1 MTSEKGLSTRD
12 ALDIATA
19 ALSDAEDRP
28 GQRTMA
34 EAVASAIDSHRHLIV
49 QAGTGTGKTL
59 GYLVPVVMSGRKAIV
74 ATATI
79 ALQDQIASKD
89 LPLLAEHLAPALGI
103 EFEWAVLKGR
113 NNYVCRQKVD
123 EAISNRDGQME
134 LEIDDKSNRRLRS
147 QIEKIDRWSRQAT
160 TGDLAEFPGAIS
172 EPVRRAVTITS
183 DECPGAARCPVGSQC
198 FAERARY
205 SASSADVVVV
215 NTHLY
220 GIDVAAEGGVLPD
233 HELVVIDEVHNLE
246 GIISESSGV
255 AFSAGRFTNTAH
267 TIRRIISDSRPADRL
282 IALGEALQD
291 VISPDLGRRVPS
303 PLGAGLRDVLT
314 DARLVC
320 GDALDGIRSVDTSDD
335 DANQRKLRAIQ
346 SVGRLADTI
355 DQALGADRH
364 HVPFVSGTPSS
375 PVLEI
380 APLEVGSILSAGI
393 WGKRTAILTSATVPT
408 NLPDRI
414 GLAEDS
420 YDAIDVGSPFD
431 YQSNALLYCTKNFPN
446 PNSPEFSKE
455 VHDELFRLITAAGGR
470 TLALFTSFK
479 ALDAAVDALRPI
491 LPMKVLSQRDDA
503 QKSRLVDEFAAD
515 EESCLFAT
523 AGFFQGIDIPG
534 RTLSLVT
541 IDKIPF
547 PRPDDPLLSARRDL
561 LGDAAFRQIDLPR
574 AATLLAQATGRLIR
588 TATDRGVV
596 AIFDPRLATAG
607 YRHLILG
614 AMPPMRRTVSRQE
627 VTDFLSSLVD

>member
-1 MTSEKGLSTRD
+1 MSDKGLSIRD

-19 ALSDAEDRP
+19 TLADAEDRP

-34 EAVASAIDSHRHLIV
+34 DAVAEAIGSQRHLIV

-59 GYLVPVVMSGRKAIV
+59 GYLVPVVMSGRKTIV

-113 NNYVCRQKVD
+113 NNYLCRQKVD
-123 EAISNRDGQME
+123 EALSSRDGQ
-134 LEIDDKSNRRLRS
+134 LVLDTDDDASPRLRAH
-147 QIEKIDRWSRQAT
+147 IEKIDRWSRQTT
-160 TGDLAEFPGAIS
+160 TGDLADYPGSVS
-172 EPVRRAVTITS
+172 ERVRRAVTITS
-183 DECPGAARCPVGSQC
+183 EECPGASRCPVGSQC

-220 GIDVAAEGGVLPD
+220 GIDVAAQGGVLPD
-233 HELVVIDEVHNLE
+233 HDVVVIDEVHNLE
-246 GIISESSGV
+246 GIISESVGV
-255 AFSAGRFTNTAH
+255 AFSAGRFANTAH
-267 TIRRIISDSRPADRL
+267 SVRRIISDSRPADRL
-282 IALGEALQD
+282 ASLGEALQD
-291 VISPDLGRRVPS
+291 VIAPDLGRRVPS
-303 PLGAGLRDVLT
+303 PLDVGLRDVLT
-314 DARLVC
+314 EARLVC
-320 GDALDGIRSVDTSDD
+320 GDALDGIRAVETKDE
-335 DANQRKLRAIQ
+335 DANQRKLRAVQ
-346 SVGRLADTI
+346 SVGRLAETI
-355 DQALGADRH
+355 DHALAVGRQ
-364 HVPFVSGTPSS
+364 HVPFVSGTPSA

-380 APLEVGSILSAGI
+380 APLEVGSILADGI
-393 WGKRTAILTSATVPT
+393 WGQRTAILTSATVPT
-408 NLPDRI
+408 NLPERI
-414 GLAEDS
+414 GLSDDS

-431 YQSNALLYCTKNFPN
+431 YPANALLYCTKNFPN
-446 PNSPEFSKE
+446 PNSPDFTKA

-479 ALDAAVDALRPI
+479 ALDSAVDALRPI

-503 QKSRLVDEFAAD
+503 QKSRLVEQFAAD

-596 AIFDPRLATAG
+596 AVFDPRLATAG
-607 YRHLILG
+607 YRNLILG
-614 AMPPMRRTVSRQE
+614 AMPPMRRTVSREE
-627 VTDFLSSLVD
+627 VTDFLKSLLD

>member
-1 MTSEKGLSTRD
+1 MSDKGLSIRD

-19 ALSDAEDRP
+19 ALADAEDRP

-34 EAVASAIDSHRHLIV
+34 ASVAESIGSNRHLIV

-59 GYLVPVVMSGRKAIV
+59 GYLVPVVMSGRKTIV

-123 EAISNRDGQME
+123 EALSAGDAQLE
-134 LEIDDKSNRRLRS
+134 LETDDLNPRLRAH
-147 QIEKIDRWSRQAT
+147 IEKIDRWSRQTT
-160 TGDLAEFPGAIS
+160 TGDLADYPGAVS
-172 EPVRRAVTITS
+172 ERVRRAVTITS
-183 DECPGAARCPVGSQC
+183 EECPGASRCPVGSQC

-220 GIDVAAEGGVLPD
+220 GIDVAAQGGVLPE
-233 HELVVIDEVHNLE
+233 HEVVVIDEVHNLE
-246 GIISESSGV
+246 GIISESVGV
-255 AFSAGRFTNTAH
+255 AFSAGRFANTAH
-267 TIRRIISDSRPADRL
+267 SIRRIISDSRPADRL
-282 IALGEALQD
+282 VSLGEALQD
-291 VISPDLGRRVPS
+291 AIAPDLGRRVPS
-303 PLGAGLRDVLT
+303 PLDAGLRDVLT

-320 GDALDGIRSVDTSDD
+320 GDALDGIRAVETKDE
-335 DANQRKLRAIQ
+335 DANQRKLRAVQ
-346 SVGRLADTI
+346 SVGRLAESI
-355 DQALGADRH
+355 DLALAVGRH
-364 HVPFVSGTPSS
+364 HVPFVSGTPGS

-380 APLEVGSILSAGI
+380 APLEVGSILAEGI
-393 WGKRTAILTSATVPT
+393 WDKRTAILTSATVPT
-408 NLPDRI
+408 NLPDRV
-414 GLAEDS
+414 GLADDA

-431 YQSNALLYCTKNFPN
+431 YPSNALLYCTKNFPN
-446 PNSPEFSKE
+446 PNSAEFTKA

-491 LPMKVLSQRDDA
+491 LPMKVFSQRDDA
-503 QKSRLVDEFAAD
+503 QKSRLVDQFSAD

-523 AGFFQGIDIPG
+523 AGFFQGIDVPG

-596 AIFDPRLATAG
+596 AVFDPRLATAG
-607 YRHLILG
+607 YRNLILG
-614 AMPPMRRTVSRQE
+614 AMPPMRRTISRDE
-627 VTDFLSSLVD
+627 VTEFLRSLVD